1 MNVYVVVFDYL
12 IYQELEL
19 LFEVMCVKY
28 CGIVVVDIV
37 CECLVLIVQLL
48 DKQLCLMVSM
58 IEDKCQVLLVGF
70 GVVMMLYFMV
80 EKDIVE
86 GWLCVVSLELISEI
100 DIIMVW
106 CCDSMGEVKFWC
118 LWEIFKFFNGK

>member
-1 MNVYVVVFDYL
+1 M
-12 IYQELEL
+12 
-19 LFEVMCVKY
+19 
-28 CGIVVVDIV
+28 
-37 CECLVLIVQLL
+37 
-48 DKQLCLMVSM
+48 
-58 IEDKCQVLLVGF
+58 GF

>member
-1 MNVYVVVFDYL
+1 MNVYVVAFDYL

-37 CECLVLIVQLL
+37 CERLVLIVQLL